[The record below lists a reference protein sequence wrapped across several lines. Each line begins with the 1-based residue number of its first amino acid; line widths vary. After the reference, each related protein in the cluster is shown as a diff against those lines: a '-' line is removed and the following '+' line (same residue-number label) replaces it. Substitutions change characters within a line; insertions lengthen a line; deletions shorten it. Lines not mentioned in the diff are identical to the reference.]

1 MKSLKKEILQTRSF
15 RNEYHQANVNLIY
28 TAKWIIKLHTELFN
42 KYGLTMQQYN
52 ILRIL
57 KGKHPDVA
65 TIKYIKRRMLD
76 KMSDASRIVEV
87 LNKKELIRR
96 IPNNED
102 RRKVD
107 VTILPKGLEL
117 LKEIEKEDDY
127 MDGFLS
133 KLNAEEINLLNELLD
148 KARPE

>member
-1 MKSLKKEILQTRSF
+1 MKSLKKEILQNRSF
-15 RNEYHQANVNLIY
+15 RNDYHQANVNLIY
-28 TAKWIIKLHTELFN
+28 TGKWIINLHTMLFN

-57 KGKHPDVA
+57 KGKYPDVA

-87 LNKKELIRR
+87 LNKKELISRT
-96 IPNNED
+96 PNNED

-107 VTILPKGLEL
+107 VAILHKGIEL
-117 LKEIEKEDDY
+117 LNVIDKEDDY
-127 MDGFLS
+127 MDSFLS
-133 KLNAEEINLLNELLD
+133 RLNSEEIKQLNKLLD